1 MKKKKLHRHAKV
13 SHGSR
18 RPYIDNDTSIQNE
31 SVKHDA
37 EAAEKNT
44 VELNGKIAT
53 EIDTSED
60 GDSSRRIDFYPFAYS
75 LHDEQLSSRCWYCL
89 AKIDTLKRCHA
100 CRKGMFCGQK
110 CQTLG
115 WKDHRSECKAFKTYD
130 AMPNIEVRLLGRI
143 VARYKAIKLG
153 KDKEDNNFYKDRTSK
168 RSIMDIWSHTDLI
181 KQDPPAMKKFNE
193 IYSGLLA
200 FYGSKAMVSKDE
212 VFELHCRNYINRH
225 AISDCGYT
233 ELPDAKDG
241 ISGQARICMGFSERL
256 EVPSVRP
263 FFLSTTAEA
272 TDGMHEIGKG
282 LYLDLCAY
290 DHSCRPNTI
299 YTCNGFVATLRG
311 LTPSVD
317 LRNLNSTYYSYIDL
331 INTTQQRRKLLKDTW
346 YFECHCTRCDD
357 PNDSLLSSILCPN
370 CPEKREY
377 LCIFGDVPYKDR
389 NTQII
394 TCPKCHN
401 KVCPEYV
408 VEAIAAM
415 RFIDK
420 IVENREV
427 EQMSR
432 EQSIRFLTDLKK
444 RFSELLSKINV
455 FLCKIIQLLIPL
467 IDVSNYQQLLDL
479 HLEAEE
485 CVRFCFPYNHPAVG
499 IHYRSI
505 ATFYLKCKQPHRALF
520 YCKKACEIIRFTL
533 GQKHLM
539 TIETDA
545 IFNDASREVQ
555 EAKKFIF
562 GEKLGSNA
570 LWEVDA
576 NVKGNCNGAEQCSVN
591 DNVVGEL

>member
-1 MKKKKLHRHAKV
+1 MKKKKLHRRAKAGHR
-13 SHGSR
+13 SHQ
-18 RPYIDNDTSIQNE
+18 PYIGNDTSSQNE
-31 SVKHDA
+31 SMKHDDA
-37 EAAEKNT
+37 ETAGKNAI
-44 VELNGKIAT
+44 ELSGKIAT
-53 EIDTSED
+53 EIDTCED
-60 GDSSRRIDFYPFAYS
+60 DDSSLRIDFYPFAYS
-75 LHDEQLSSRCWYCL
+75 LHDEQLLSRCWYCL
-89 AKIDTLKRCHA
+89 AKVDTLKRCHA
-100 CRKGMFCGQK
+100 CRRGMFCDQK

-115 WKDHRSECKAFKTYD
+115 WKDHRSECKAFKTHD

-143 VARYKAIKLG
+143 ITRYKAIKLG

-181 KQDPPAMKKFNE
+181 KQDPSAMKKFNG
-193 IYSGLLA
+193 IYSDLLA
-200 FYGSKAMVSKDE
+200 FYGSKALVNKAE

-225 AISDCGYT
+225 AISDCGYI
-233 ELPDAKDG
+233 E
-241 ISGQARICMGFSERL
+241 
-256 EVPSVRP
+256 
-263 FFLSTTAEA
+263 
-272 TDGMHEIGKG
+272 EIGKG

-290 DHSCRPNTI
+290 DHSCRPNAI

-311 LTPSVD
+311 LNANVN
-317 LRNLNSTYYSYIDL
+317 LRNLSSTYYSYIDL

-357 PNDSLLSSILCPN
+357 PDDSLLSSILCPN
-370 CPEKREY
+370 CSEKREY
-377 LCIFGDVPYKDR
+377 LCIFGDVSYKDR

-401 KVCPEYV
+401 KVSPQYV

-420 IVENREV
+420 VVENHEV

-444 RFSELLSKINV
+444 RFSQLLSKVNV
-455 FLCKIIQLLIPL
+455 FLCKLIQLLISL

-485 CVRFCFPYNHPAVG
+485 CVCFCFPCNHPAVG

-505 ATFYLKCKQPHRALF
+505 ATFYLKCKQPHRALL

-533 GQKHLM
+533 GPKHPM

-545 IFNDASREVQ
+545 VYKDALHEVQ
-555 EAKKFIF
+555 EAKKLIF
-562 GEKLGSNA
+562 GEKLDSNV
-570 LWEVDA
+570 LFGVDA
-576 NVKGNCNGAEQCSVN
+576 NVKGNFSEQNNSVQ
-591 DNVVGEL
+591 

>member
-1 MKKKKLHRHAKV
+1 MKKKKKLHRHGKAG
-13 SHGSR
+13 HRSR
-18 RPYIDNDTSIQNE
+18 QPYIDNDTSSIQNE
-31 SVKHDA
+31 SIKHDDTKTSR
-37 EAAEKNT
+37 KNA
-44 VELNGKIAT
+44 VETDGKITT
-53 EIDTSED
+53 ETSTCED
-60 GDSSRRIDFYPFAYS
+60 NDSSLRIDFYPFAYS

-100 CRKGMFCGQK
+100 CRKGMFCDQK

-115 WKDHRSECKAFKTYD
+115 WKDHRSECKAFKTHD
-130 AMPNIEVRLLGRI
+130 AMPDIEVRLLGRI

-153 KDKEDNNFYKDRTSK
+153 KDKEDDNFYKDRTSK
-168 RSIMDIWSHTDLI
+168 RSIMDIWSHADLI
-181 KQDPPAMKKFNE
+181 EQDPPAMKKFNG
-193 IYSGLLA
+193 IYADLLA

-225 AISDCGYT
+225 AISDCGY
-233 ELPDAKDG
+233 
-241 ISGQARICMGFSERL
+241 I
-256 EVPSVRP
+256 EV
-263 FFLSTTAEA
+263 
-272 TDGMHEIGKG
+272 IGKG

-290 DHSCRPNTI
+290 DHSCRPNAI

-311 LTPSVD
+311 LTASV
-317 LRNLNSTYYSYIDL
+317 NLQNISSTHYSYIDL

-357 PNDSLLSSILCPN
+357 PDDARLSSILCPN
-370 CPEKREY
+370 CPEKREC
-377 LCIFGDVPYKDR
+377 LCIFGDLPYKDR
-389 NTQII
+389 DTQII

-401 KVCPEYV
+401 KVSPEYV

-420 IVENREV
+420 IVENHEV

-444 RFSELLSKINV
+444 RFSELLPNVNV

-467 IDVSNYQQLLDL
+467 IDVSDHQQLLDL

-505 ATFYLKCKQPHRALF
+505 ATFYLKCKQPHRALL
-520 YCKKACEIIRFTL
+520 YCKKAYEIIRFTL
-533 GQKHLM
+533 GPKHAM

-545 IFNDASREVQ
+545 IFKDASREVQ
-555 EAKKFIF
+555 EAKKLIF
-562 GEKLGSNA
+562 GEKLSSNA
-570 LWEVDA
+570 LS
-576 NVKGNCNGAEQCSVN
+576 G
-591 DNVVGEL
+591 

>member
-1 MKKKKLHRHAKV
+1 MKKKLHRHAK
-13 SHGSR
+13 SHRSR
-18 RPYIDNDTSIQNE
+18 QRYIDNNSSIQNE
-31 SVKHDA
+31 SMKHNDA
-37 EAAEKNT
+37 ETTGMNA
-44 VELNGKIAT
+44 VDLNGKIVT
-53 EIDTSED
+53 DNTCEVDN
-60 GDSSRRIDFYPFAYS
+60 SSSKIDFYPFAYS
-75 LHDEQLSSRCWYCL
+75 LHDKQLSSRCWYCL
-89 AKIDTLKRCHA
+89 AKVDTLKRCCT
-100 CRKGMFCGQK
+100 CRKGMFCNQK

-115 WKDHRSECKAFKTYD
+115 WKDHRSECKAFKVHD
-130 AMPNIEVRLLGRI
+130 AIPSIEVRLLGRI
-143 VARYKAIKLG
+143 VTRYKAIKLG

-168 RSIMDIWSHTDLI
+168 RSIMDICSHASLI
-181 KQDPPAMKKFNE
+181 KQDPSAMKKFNG
-193 IYSGLLA
+193 IYFNLLA

-225 AISDCGYT
+225 AISDCGYI
-233 ELPDAKDG
+233 E
-241 ISGQARICMGFSERL
+241 
-256 EVPSVRP
+256 
-263 FFLSTTAEA
+263 
-272 TDGMHEIGKG
+272 EIGKG

-299 YTCNGFVATLRG
+299 YTCNGFVASLRG
-311 LTPSVD
+311 LTASVS
-317 LRNLNSTYYSYIDL
+317 LRDLNSTHYSYIDL

-357 PNDSLLSSILCPN
+357 PDDSLLSSILCPN
-370 CPEKREY
+370 CPKKREY
-377 LCIFGDVPYKDR
+377 LCIFGDLPYKDP

-401 KVCPEYV
+401 KVSPEYV
-408 VEAIAAM
+408 VEAITAM

-420 IVENREV
+420 IVENHEI
-427 EQMSR
+427 EQVSR

-444 RFSELLSKINV
+444 RFSELLPKVNV

-505 ATFYLKCKQPHRALF
+505 ATFYLKCKQPHRALL

-533 GQKHLM
+533 GSKHLM

-545 IFNDASREVQ
+545 IFEAASHEVQ
-555 EAKKFIF
+555 EAKKLIF
-562 GEKLGSNA
+562 G
-570 LWEVDA
+570 VDT
-576 NVKGNCNGAEQCSVN
+576 NVKENCMG
-591 DNVVGEL
+591 